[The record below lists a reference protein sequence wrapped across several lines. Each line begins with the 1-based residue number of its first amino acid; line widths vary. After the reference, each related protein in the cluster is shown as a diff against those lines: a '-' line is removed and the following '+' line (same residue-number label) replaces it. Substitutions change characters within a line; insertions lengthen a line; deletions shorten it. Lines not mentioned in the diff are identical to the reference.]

1 MEKTMASENETNET
15 LLLSQE
21 TLSPKSAKDKIAVIA
36 AIALTV
42 LWGVSAWSFLGVS
55 GWWSA
60 RYEMTPPEYFS
71 CLTGLL
77 SPVAFIWIAAA
88 YFASERRYVREAD
101 ILRRYMA
108 EFTHPE
114 AKNRLYVSGVLDSL
128 KAQTSDLNTV
138 YARLKNCTDSIGKS
152 FEEQTS
158 GIFKATEAME
168 AALSRGTNGV
178 AEKTRELEQLCTL
191 AGEQTEKSLSLLQ
204 ENTQALQNAARETD
218 KTVCAAGERLTAQRD
233 ALLQT
238 NDILTDN
245 LTRLTLDVREQSGLL
260 KTASENARDILTEQT
275 GITALE
281 IAKNAASLTAAA
293 DNIREKLANQTTEIS
308 TEIQNRLTA
317 LEQAGTRTQDS
328 VAALTVLLDEK
339 AQILD
344 ELTKSARAN
353 AEQMADNLERREQTL
368 TELLSAQQS
377 EISAKNDALHA
388 TAAQLSA
395 TFKEQNNSLDS
406 EAEKIVARFKTLQT
420 TLDTYIAEIN
430 TAAQTAVGGISAVS
444 DEMNGKAESIEA
456 AAEKASSRLTDVGE
470 QIDMK
475 TQLLTVALKNT
486 NAQSQAAMES
496 LDTQTARLNAALDTA
511 NDRLESIN
519 SCFEASVRLLKTA
532 VDQTNERAD
541 SSCARLLKHSA
552 ELSDLSSALVSQA
565 LVSETSLA
573 QQQKYI
579 SAASARVEEIK
590 GELKQQSE
598 DLAHI
603 AELLENRSAATI
615 ESLSDRLRD
624 IVAKSSAAADK
635 FTELE
640 IALGNKIQSFDN
652 ASKQT
657 AAANTQLAETLD
669 AHKDMLDDSI
679 RRMTGYT
686 EEVSAEITRRM
697 TQMDVS
703 ADLLKSRTEKAVSQL
718 DEQFRKLD
726 GDAGILL
733 DRATTVAGDLSEK
746 TDRIDSLFSK
756 QSKTMSDASDKLAEQ
771 MGKAATLLREQS
783 EQADSDLER
792 LVSRIR
798 LIEEGLSV
806 QTKELTRASETTV
819 SHLEVVGAALSAQT
833 DSLTD
838 IGAQAKARL
847 TEATALFGE
856 KITEISALM
865 KDFSDNQTTG
875 IDTLARVQSG
885 FSATADAL
893 NDRMNGLKAEIAAQT
908 DDLQKQ
914 SAQSAQQVLMV
925 RDSMQRHIIDL
936 GDVANMIAT
945 QSRLGEA
952 SLSRQTDAL
961 KGAAEDVMIHLRDT
975 NEAVRKNT
983 TDLLTASSRIGFELE
998 AMGENLRQRNEEA
1011 SKAAAKSVSLSQS
1024 TSEMLEDKTELLSQL
1039 VQQVIGDLTDA
1050 GDLLD
1055 AKKERLRAASQI
1067 ALEELEKSGD
1077 TFLVQ
1082 AHQVSRLSEEAQKA
1096 VKNCGV
1102 VLRERAED
1110 FNKTAETAEERVRS
1124 IGDVV
1129 NQIGKEFEDMS
1140 NKGVVQIDV
1149 AGQRLRAMISEVAG
1163 NSERI
1168 AAEVRKSG
1176 EQFVEQSDT
1185 LSTAADEA
1193 LKRLQ
1198 DLLSVLKEN
1207 AKEIHESGEQI
1218 SAQSLKLGGAFNRQV
1233 QSLISASRSAEEY
1246 IAALNKRKEDADTD
1260 RFMKDASLIIEQL
1273 QSLGVD
1279 MTRLFAP
1286 NVEDDL
1292 WKRYYS
1298 GDKSAFIRYLS
1309 RAIDKNQIRKIG
1321 EKYTED
1327 SEFRNYVSKY
1337 MGIFEGVL
1345 SRAQENE
1352 RSDVL
1357 TAVLLGSEAGRL
1369 YMTLSRVF
1377 NAQA

>member
-1 MEKTMASENETNET
+1 MASENEMNET

-21 TLSPKSAKDKIAVIA
+21 TLPPKSAKDKIAVIA

-218 KTVCAAGERLTAQRD
+218 ETVCAAGERLTAQRD

-308 TEIQNRLTA
+308 MEIQNQLTA

-388 TAAQLSA
+388 AAAQLSA

-444 DEMNGKAESIEA
+444 DEMNGKVESIEA

-541 SSCARLLKHSA
+541 SACLRLQKHSA

-598 DLAHI
+598 DLTHI

-624 IVAKSSAAADK
+624 IVAKASAAADK

-657 AAANTQLAETLD
+657 TAANTQLAETLD

-733 DRATTVAGDLSEK
+733 DKATTVAGDLSEK

-792 LVSRIR
+792 LVARIR
-798 LIEEGLSV
+798 LLEEGLNV
-806 QTKELTRASETTV
+806 QTKELTHASDTTV
-819 SHLEVVGAALSAQT
+819 VHLENVGAALAKQSESLADLTAEAQKRLTDSAQT
-833 DSLTD
+833 FTDKISAFSALIKDFTVQNGDSLVQIN
-838 IGAQAKARL
+838 IGQ
-847 TEATALFGE
+847 T
-856 KITEISALM
+856 
-865 KDFSDNQTTG
+865 DFSE
-875 IDTLARVQSG
+875 A
-885 FSATADAL
+885 ADAL
-893 NDRMNGLKAEIAAQT
+893 IQRMNALKTEIAAQT
-908 DDLQKQ
+908 ESLQQQ
-914 SAQSAQQVLMV
+914 SAKSTQQALMV
-925 RDSMQRHIIDL
+925 RDSMQRHIVDL

-952 SLSRQTDAL
+952 SLNNQTDAL
-961 KGAAEDVMIHLRDT
+961 NAAAQDVMRHLNDI
-975 NEAVRKNT
+975 NEAVRQNT
-983 TDLLTASSRIGFELE
+983 TDLLSASSRIGFELE
-998 AMGENLRQRNEEA
+998 ATGENLRQRNDEA
-1011 SKAAAKSVSLSQS
+1011 QKAADETVKRSAAATQ
-1024 TSEMLEDKTELLSQL
+1024 MLQEKTELLTQMA
-1039 VQQVIGDLTDA
+1039 QQVLDGLKTA
-1050 GDLLD
+1050 GDEFD
-1055 AKKERLRAASQI
+1055 DKAQRLQAASVI
-1067 ALEELEKSGD
+1067 ARDELDKSGD

-1082 AHQVSRLSEEAQKA
+1082 AHQIARLSEESQKA

-1102 VLRERAED
+1102 VLRERAAD
-1110 FNKTAETAEERVRS
+1110 FDKTAQDADARVRRLS
-1124 IGDVV
+1124 DTVH
-1129 NQIGKEFEDMS
+1129 QIGKEFEDMS
-1140 NKGVVQIDV
+1140 NKGVVQIDL

-1176 EQFVEQSDT
+1176 EQFIDQSDV
-1185 LSTAADEA
+1185 LSTASDEA
-1193 LKRLQ
+1193 LGRLQ
-1198 DLLSVLKEN
+1198 NLLTVLRDN
-1207 AKEIHESGEQI
+1207 AKEIQESGEKI
-1218 SAQSLKLGGAFNRQV
+1218 SAQSIKLGGAFNRQV

-1246 IAALNKRKEDADTD
+1246 ISALNKRKEEADTD
-1260 RFMKDASLIIEQL
+1260 RFMKDAAVIIEQL

-1279 MTRLFAP
+1279 LTRLFSP
-1286 NVEDDL
+1286 NVEEDL

-1298 GDKSAFIRYLS
+1298 GDKSAFVRYLS

-1321 EKYTED
+1321 ERFAED
-1327 SEFRNYVSKY
+1327 AEFRGYVTKY
-1337 MGIFEGVL
+1337 MGTFEGVL

-1352 RSDVL
+1352 RADVL

-1377 NAQA
+1377 NKEA